1 MKLRKLTT
9 LIAALGL
16 VAFSA
21 NAITTN
27 ITNREIRD
35 PRQLKVIL
43 DDNFYSLESTP
54 TFKGPIQQAA
64 AGTGYSY
71 NLINVTNSTQAGN
84 LRGWRVNVTGTTT
97 NTDLQC
103 VHGYLTGPAT
113 PTFAANAAV
122 YPLSAWLDLPDTTTF
137 AGAAVV
143 SGVRAIIDA
152 NNNTLGSASA
162 SVESAIFYGQ
172 TWASAGTID
181 AGLFI
186 AAGAGT
192 TIDSVLEIGGS
203 GTMGVILDLRS
214 MQTSGY
220 ADNLMTLVRG
230 GPQDATAQ
238 THFGIYVGD
247 SATRSAIAA
256 ETPATSQ
263 GSLYINTT
271 GELFICV
278 TQPGSGADQWE
289 KVTTTAAD

>member
-1 MKLRKLTT
+1 MGQHRL
-9 LIAALGL
+9 AL
-16 VAFSA
+16 ATSSH
-21 NAITTN
+21 
-27 ITNREIRD
+27 
-35 PRQLKVIL
+35 PRAEQ
-43 DDNFYSLESTP
+43 N
-54 TFKGPIQQAA
+54 
-64 AGTGYSY
+64 
-71 NLINVTNSTQAGN
+71 
-84 LRGWRVNVTGTTT
+84 
-97 NTDLQC
+97 
-103 VHGYLTGPAT
+103 
-113 PTFAANAAV
+113 
-122 YPLSAWLDLPDTTTF
+122 
-137 AGAAVV
+137 
-143 SGVRAIIDA
+143 VRAVFHQRNQPD
-152 NNNTLGSASA
+152 LR
-162 SVESAIFYGQ
+162 ESAF
-172 TWASAGTID
+172 A
-181 AGLFI
+181 

-247 SATRSAIAA
+247 SATRSVIAA